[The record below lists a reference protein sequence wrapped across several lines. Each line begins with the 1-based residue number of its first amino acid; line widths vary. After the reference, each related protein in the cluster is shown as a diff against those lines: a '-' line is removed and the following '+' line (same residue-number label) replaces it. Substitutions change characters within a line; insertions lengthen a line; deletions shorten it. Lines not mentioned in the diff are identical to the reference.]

1 MTDISIR
8 VLRYPM
14 PYDAVRESIIR
25 RFRRRDRSHHG
36 DQKTR
41 TRRIVISPPVL
52 LRVRT
57 TGHVAGMRGASH
69 SFSSFIRGKAAS
81 HPAPQGPSG
90 GRRSPQESEEMTTI
104 VAEQPEGWK
113 GIEKRMTDD
122 ELEQLVAGMAEE
134 FGFGTSDAAFAEFE
148 DFKVKWTRSF
158 GWILL
163 QVSDYIA
170 NAPEEIVEV
179 LMRTVFRRIT
189 GEQIPYPKELRDWIT
204 SERFLNGNRPTYLER
219 HTEFSQVM
227 AEKNRDLAES
237 YGRLVS
243 RGLLERDPGLVI
255 GWADM
260 ARSRRI
266 GTASTVMR
274 TAMVSRRLDSE
285 MVDDEAFDYALYNL
299 VCQAESGLTDENMS
313 RKERIET
320 RLAEYPE
327 KERAESC
334 LERLRFEL

>member
-1 MTDISIR
+1 
-8 VLRYPM
+8 
-14 PYDAVRESIIR
+14 
-25 RFRRRDRSHHG
+25 
-36 DQKTR
+36 
-41 TRRIVISPPVL
+41 
-52 LRVRT
+52 
-57 TGHVAGMRGASH
+57 
-69 SFSSFIRGKAAS
+69 
-81 HPAPQGPSG
+81 
-90 GRRSPQESEEMTTI
+90 MTTI
-104 VAEQPEGWK
+104 VAEQPEGWI
-113 GIEKRMTDD
+113 GIEKRMTDG

-134 FGFGTSDAAFAEFE
+134 YGFGTSEAEFAEFE

-170 NAPEEIVEV
+170 DAPEKIIEV

-189 GEQIPYPKELRDWIT
+189 GEQVPYPKELRDWIA
-204 SERFLNGNRPTYLER
+204 SERFLEGSRPMYLER
-219 HTEFSQVM
+219 HTEFSQMM
-227 AEKNRDLAES
+227 AGNHRDLAES

-266 GTASTVMR
+266 GTASIVMR

-285 MVDDEAFDYALYNL
+285 MVEDEAFDYALYNL
-299 VCQAESGLTDENMS
+299 VCQAESGLTDESMS
-313 RKERIET
+313 RRERIEA

-327 KERAESC
+327 KIRPNPAWRGSGSTSEEEGGGEVLPRNPGEDGGIKMTVAYDGK
-334 LERLRFEL
+334 LRLVSNGGMDTRIEPCCRGMDLALIDGCIRSDYD